1 MTEFDFDP
9 AAPIGFE
16 NFDDSASR
24 QAGLES
30 LKVNIRRMGM
40 NQTAYYAGEAI
51 EPGLFSKISV
61 KAVTKYPS
69 KTKQGVALEAIT
81 EKQMAIGGAVAV
93 ATGGLGYMLYRF
105 WKWVKSKFNSSNVD
119 ESDIENNELKLPP
132 LDTVMNKGE
141 KIAKQVASNEELADS
156 LKPYADYIGKP
167 EYFAIAT
174 AIQCAKKFELSKNEL
189 DALLKKLA
197 HSKLVKDKPE
207 HAIPLLMSRHGI
219 VPIYKITKYSK
230 FNKDFIRQLTH
241 YADDLAKQIILL
253 SETDGAKGDIDKLS
267 DAVKRLDNAF
277 SASPNIQDAV
287 KAFDGD
293 TELGK
298 LVNSIRTSRIG
309 YYTPKD
315 GIHMADPDSEIGY
328 FDLVTQSHLF
338 EDTADAAKEFNRVMD
353 SINSKLS
360 RGGIKESEITRFNSL
375 PANSRKDLNEI
386 SKAIQKHTGNVLRAK
401 KFFQYCYRQVGQFK
415 QHVNGVIK

>member
-51 EPGLFSKISV
+51 EPGLFSKLSV
-61 KAVTKYPS
+61 KAITKNPS

-81 EKQMAIGGAVAV
+81 ERQMALGGAAAV

-105 WKWVKSKFNSSNVD
+105 WKWIKSKFKDSGVD
-119 ESDIENNELKLPP
+119 EADIANNELKAPSA
-132 LDTVMNKGE
+132 DEVMDKAE
-141 KIAKQVASNEELADS
+141 KVAKQVASNEELAAS
-156 LKPYADYIGKP
+156 LKPYADLIGKP

-174 AIQCAKKFELSKNEL
+174 AINSAKRFGLSKNEL
-189 DALLKKLA
+189 EALLKKL
-197 HSKLVKDKPE
+197 STSRFVKDKPE
-207 HAIPLLMSRHGI
+207 HAVILLMSKHGI
-219 VPIYKITKYSK
+219 VPIYKITKYGK
-230 FNKDFIRQLTH
+230 FNKDFVRQLTH
-241 YADDLAKQIILL
+241 YADDLAKQVLL
-253 SETDGAKGDIDKLS
+253 IGSTDGSKQDIDTLRS
-267 DAVKRLDNAF
+267 AVKRLDNAF
-277 SASPNIQDAV
+277 SASPNIKDAV
-287 KAFDGD
+287 EAFNPE

-298 LVNSIRTSRIG
+298 LVNTIRTSRIG
-309 YYTPKD
+309 FYTSKD
-315 GIHMADPDSEIGY
+315 SVHMADPDSESSY
-328 FDLVTQSHLF
+328 FDLVAQSHLF
-338 EDTADAAKEFNRVMD
+338 EDTAGEAKEFNRVMD
-353 SINSKLS
+353 TINSKLS

-375 PANSRKDLNEI
+375 PANDRKDLNEI

-401 KFFQYCYRQVGQFK
+401 KFFQYCYRQVGLYK
-415 QHVNGVIK
+415 QHVNGVTK